1 MVAWDMV
8 CSPKLL
14 GGLGLKNL
22 KLLNL
27 ALRMR
32 WKWMELA
39 DENKP
44 WSGLEFDIP
53 EEANNLFKAAT
64 LCVLGNGERLKFWTD
79 RWLGN
84 FSLAAG
90 AQPVQVRQSSK

>member
-1 MVAWDMV
+1 MV

-32 WKWMELA
+32 WKWMELTE
-39 DENKP
+39 DDKP
-44 WSGLEFDIP
+44 WNVLEFDIP
-53 EEANNLFKAAT
+53 EEANNQF
-64 LCVLGNGERLKFWTD
+64 
-79 RWLGN
+79 
-84 FSLAAG
+84 
-90 AQPVQVRQSSK
+90 

>member
-1 MVAWDMV
+1 VGFYGRQQCKHQGQCAVAWDMV

-14 GGLGLKNL
+14 GGLGLKNQ

-39 DENKP
+39 EVAKP
-44 WSGLEFDIP
+44 WNGLEFDIP
-53 EEANNLFKAAT
+53 EEANNLF
-64 LCVLGNGERLKFWTD
+64 
-79 RWLGN
+79 
-84 FSLAAG
+84 
-90 AQPVQVRQSSK
+90 SKLQLFAFLEMGKN

>member
-1 MVAWDMV
+1 MLWLDLSQWFFDYVNMLECGFLWSVAMQARRGQCTVAWDMV
-8 CSPKLL
+8 CSAKLL

-39 DENKP
+39 EDADT
-44 WSGLEFDIP
+44 SQTYL
-53 EEANNLFKAAT
+53 
-64 LCVLGNGERLKFWTD
+64 
-79 RWLGN
+79 
-84 FSLAAG
+84 
-90 AQPVQVRQSSK
+90 